1 MWQNLVLFV
10 TTHLVVAGGGGVI
23 VVVLVALFL
32 LTPVS
37 QESAEVNSPRNS
49 IKIL

>member
-10 TTHLVVAGGGGVI
+10 TTHLVVAGGGVI
-23 VVVLVALFL
+23 VVVLFALFL